1 MGKTW
6 KFGILQLYQY
16 QCASDME
23 KEWETK
29 KREEDAGLDARDISN
44 NIKMEDR
51 SEPGDGAIRKCLLL

>member
-1 MGKTW
+1 VGKTW

-29 KREEDAGLDARDISN
+29 KREEDAGLDA
-44 NIKMEDR
+44 
-51 SEPGDGAIRKCLLL
+51 IRKCLLL